1 MLFKANINSE
11 HPMRHRQRMHAVG
24 NMLAKLQSI
33 VLSHVVQPFRRFQR
47 LLMMQINRQRQGFE
61 GIGLIVQ
68 LLLFLQQRLIVIR
81 QLFRGNVMLTRQ

>member
-1 MLFKANINSE
+1 
-11 HPMRHRQRMHAVG
+11 MHAVG
-24 NMLAKLQSI
+24 NVLAKLLRI
-33 VLSHVVQPFRRFQR
+33 VLPHVVQPFRRFQR
-47 LLMMQINRQRQGFE
+47 LLMMQINRQRQGFK